1 MASQVERA
9 LLVRAAGVLPWRE
22 IDGGLQVA
30 LVHRP
35 RYDDW
40 SWPKGKLDPGEDW
53 ATCAAREAWEETGLS
68 VRLGPPLP
76 TSWYGL
82 GDRGGRPTLKQ
93 VRYWAAT
100 VAGGTGTLE
109 NEVDQ
114 VRWLGTEQAR
124 NQLTYGRDREQLDAL
139 TAAYTAGTLQTW
151 NLLVV
156 RHARA
161 IPRGQWDQPDPE
173 RPLHPVGVQR
183 AGALV
188 PLLHAYEP
196 QHLLSS
202 PSVRCADTLIPYASA
217 SGTELVTRQG
227 LSEEGHAAHPAKAV
241 SHLTKVLKRA
251 ESTAL
256 CSHGPVLPGVLTTLA
271 DHATGS
277 LSRVLHQLADRGMD
291 KGEVLAVQLTGHGPG
306 AVVRH
311 LERHRPTG

>member
-53 ATCAAREAWEETGLS
+53 ATCAAREALEETGL
-68 VRLGPPLP
+68 VVQLGPPLP

-82 GDRGGRPTLKQ
+82 GERGGRPTLKQ

-100 VAGGTGTLE
+100 VCGGNGALE
-109 NEVDQ
+109 HEIDE

-124 NQLTYGRDREQLDAL
+124 TRLTYGRDREQLDAL
-139 TAAYTAGTLQTW
+139 TTAYTDGTLQTW

-161 IPRGQWDQPDPE
+161 VPRGQWDRDDPA
-173 RPLHPVGVQR
+173 RPLLPVGVQR
-183 AGALV
+183 ADAIV
-188 PLLHAYEP
+188 PLLQAYQP

-202 PSVRCADTLIPYASA
+202 PSVRCTDTLAPFATA
-217 SGTELVTRQG
+217 TGTALVTRKG
-227 LSEEGHAAHPAKAV
+227 LAEEGHVANPAKAV
-241 SHLTKVLKRA
+241 QHLSRILDRG

-256 CSHGPVLPGVLTTLA
+256 CSHGPVLPDLLTALA
-271 DHATGS
+271 GHATGQS
-277 LSRVLHQLADRGMD
+277 ARELRRLADGGMD
-291 KGEVLAVQLTGHGPG
+291 KGEVLAVQLTGRGTE